1 MRQRIYWQFFFL
13 MAFNI
18 VVFLITVFIYWTFL
32 FYVGN
37 SESNRRDSDA
47 SSTISSETGS
57 NSPIGEPEMSLLDL
71 YSGCGAMSTGLC
83 IGASLSGVKL
93 VTVSQN
99 LKLDVYFHQLI
110 N

>member
-1 MRQRIYWQFFFL
+1 
-13 MAFNI
+13 
-18 VVFLITVFIYWTFL
+18 
-32 FYVGN
+32 
-37 SESNRRDSDA
+37 
-47 SSTISSETGS
+47 
-57 NSPIGEPEMSLLDL
+57 MSLLDL
-71 YSGCGAMSTGLC
+71 YSGCGAMSIGLC